1 MIEVGA
7 KFDFTNLGRFS
18 EQYKRTFGEL
28 PSVALRRRALYPQP
42 WSWCLTFTVGDVEH
56 YQHAMTPPAL
66 TLSAEPPHI
75 RRGEGGCRKYMVV
88 CGTGGSN
95 PSAAHR
101 HCYQRTELEQRALR
115 PEPAASR
122 RLSCPSTRQRP

>member
-56 YQHAMTPPAL
+56 YQHAMTPPR
-66 TLSAEPPHI
+66 LSLAAEP
-75 RRGEGGCRKYMVV
+75 
-88 CGTGGSN
+88 
-95 PSAAHR
+95 SAH
-101 HCYQRTELEQRALR
+101 YQER
-115 PEPAASR
+115 
-122 RLSCPSTRQRP
+122 

>member
-95 PSAAHR
+95 PS
-101 HCYQRTELEQRALR
+101 CSSGES
-115 PEPAASR
+115 ASPGI
-122 RLSCPSTRQRP
+122 SASHG